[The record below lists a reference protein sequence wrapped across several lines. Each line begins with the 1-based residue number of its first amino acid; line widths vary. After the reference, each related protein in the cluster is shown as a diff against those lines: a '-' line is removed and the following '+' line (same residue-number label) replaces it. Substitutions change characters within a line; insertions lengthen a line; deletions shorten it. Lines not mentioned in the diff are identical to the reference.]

1 MGFFEIL
8 WNTIKLFFITIFIT
22 ILKILSTIIQ
32 IIRFL
37 LFMKQGCIV
46 FVIIIVIIILY
57 NLLFGA

>member
-8 WNTIKLFFITIFIT
+8 WYIIKMFFIT

-46 FVIIIVIIILY
+46 FVIIIGIIILY

>member
-8 WNTIKLFFITIFIT
+8 WDIIKMFFIT

-46 FVIIIVIIILY
+46 FVIIIGIIILY

>member
-8 WNTIKLFFITIFIT
+8 WDIIKMFFIA

-46 FVIIIVIIILY
+46 FVIIIGIIILY